1 MFQSYNILQLLIQ
14 GGIAMIPLLFC
25 SLLIVAVIIERFLAY
40 RRIKFDVED
49 TLYKIQ
55 HSVLKG
61 NILEAVSLCEA
72 KTSPIA
78 VIFKAGLLKHDRNRD
93 EILEAMERARIE
105 EGRRLKKYVWLL
117 GTIGSCAPFI
127 GLFGA
132 IIGIMQAFH
141 NIAAT
146 GSGGMAVVAGGIAEA
161 LVATAYGLVIA
172 IVAVV
177 GYNCCMVKIANTV
190 EDMKIYTLRL
200 LEILVDSREK

>member
-1 MFQSYNILQLLIQ
+1 MFQSYNLLQILIQ
-14 GGIAMIPLLFC
+14 GGIAMIPLLIC

-78 VIFKAGLLKHDRNRD
+78 VIFKAGLLKYDHDRD

-105 EGRRLKKYVWLL
+105 ESRKLKRYVWLL

-132 IIGIMQAFH
+132 IIGIMRAFH

-161 LVATAYGLVIA
+161 LVATAYGLVVAIIA
-172 IVAVV
+172 VI
-177 GYNCCMVKIANTV
+177 GYNCCMVSISNTT
-190 EDMKIYTLRL
+190 EDMKVYTLRL
-200 LEILVDSREK
+200 LEILMEQQGK